1 MLLAC
6 SSGRFLA
13 QARDLLRCSAAMH
26 ARSHG
31 VFVSGWGHAR
41 TRVWNQVSIAQRF
54 AMAGWATRAL
64 ATGNLLASV
73 HVSLLFPSYS
83 PVPSLLCMCVS
94 AHHVCMFPFM
104 LRPTN
109 NGCFLARARGNFNS
123 NRCAL
128 ALRSCSRSRLC
139 VDIASRLLQRMF
151 LRSLQA
157 CSRECTRSWNLC
169 LPRRLVWPNR

>member
-6 SSGRFLA
+6 SSGQFLA

-31 VFVSGWGHAR
+31 VFVSVWGHAR

-64 ATGNLLASV
+64 ATGNLFV
-73 HVSLLFPSYS
+73 HAFLSSSPSPS
-83 PVPSLLCMCVS
+83 SVPSLLGMCLS

-109 NGCFLARARGNFNS
+109 NYCLLARARGGLNS
-123 NRCAL
+123 TRCAL
-128 ALRSCSRSRLC
+128 ALRSCSRSCLC
-139 VDIASRLLQRMF
+139 VGMASRLLQRMF
-151 LRSLQA
+151 IRSLQA
-157 CSRECTRSWNLC
+157 CSRECTGSWNLC
-169 LPRRLVWPNR
+169 LPRRLVWPTR